1 MSRGGCRTHLPPR
14 GPSRGLSCAGLFRW
28 AWVGIRPPLLAS
40 QPAWLRSRAGEGH
53 RCPLKSQ
60 AEPRWDQPR
69 GQPALTSDPPG
80 STAANAGA
88 PEKLLEAPPR
98 LTPQAD
104 SGAPFAP
111 TDPSAGRGHL
121 GARDTA
127 LRGATLRP
135 VAAPRCSSLGKGRP
149 QPPPPAPGLRV
160 SPLPAGGRADPEPRL
175 QAPLPRGRRPRP
187 FTTAGAPGAPAS
199 RPSPRRGPRPR
210 TSPRA
215 RPLPGLVRPLPARPR
230 ESDPPGAPARRPSPS
245 VGARRL
251 SPPPAAGPSDG
262 PVTARR
268 ADASGRPFNPER
280 PSEPTPPHRRR
291 RQYAARPLGGGAGGS
306 GEAVAAV

>member
-149 QPPPPAPGLRV
+149 QPPPPAPPAARTSSRV
-160 SPLPAGGRADPEPRL
+160 PAAPAAPQPPPPRSRAPRL
-175 QAPLPRGRRPRP
+175 PVACGRPRRPRAAASGP
-187 FTTAGAPGAPAS
+187 SAPWPAAATVHHRGRPRSPRIASFPQTWTTAADKPEGASPSRARPAPPGPAA
-199 RPSPRRGPRPR
+199 RVGPSGSTGPPPFPLRRGP
-210 TSPRA
+210 SPVA
-215 RPLPGLVRPLPARPR
+215 
-230 ESDPPGAPARRPSPS
+230 AP
-245 VGARRL
+245 
-251 SPPPAAGPSDG
+251 
-262 PVTARR
+262 
-268 ADASGRPFNPER
+268 SGRPER
-280 PSEPTPPHRRR
+280 RSRD
-291 RQYAARPLGGGAGGS
+291 RQARGRFRASL
-306 GEAVAAV
+306 